1 MNDDQE
7 INNLKKL
14 FSDDKPT
21 ELQKHNWKVALRSK
35 QQSHKKYFFWTT
47 AKTLPA
53 RDHQHHEHKLSANPS
68 SIVFN
73 VLSMRIPREALRR
86 TASPFLR

>member
-35 QQSHKKYFFWTT
+35 QQSHKKYFFWTQMT
-47 AKTLPA
+47 AAASIGFVIGGMLFSGLKLKT
-53 RDHQHHEHKLSANPS
+53 EVHKESLADDAT
-68 SIVFN
+68 IEMIYTK
-73 VLSMRIPREALRR
+73 L
-86 TASPFLR
+86 